1 MDYAGKAN
9 ELMDKARK
17 KLAVRSRP
25 AAPRPGPPFIP
36 MVPRERANRFTPRP
50 FDPGPAVRTYPTHP
64 PLFVYPTQTSS
75 FMSMFS
81 STSKYEEAAE
91 LLEKACNNYKLAK
104 MWAEAASGF
113 ELLADCHLKSDARH
127 DAASAFVEAANAHK
141 KISPD
146 AAVRCLQIAVD
157 HFVDMG
163 RLSVAAKHLKDVAD
177 VREKEDRFAD
187 ARDAYARAA
196 ELYDGEGNA
205 STANSCKLKCAEL
218 AGVLEEYQSAI
229 DLFEEVAKAAAG
241 NNLLKF
247 SCKGYLLNAGICRLC
262 HQEPAGTT
270 NAIERYEDVDPSFKG
285 SREAKLLAQLANA
298 AEEGDQDAFS
308 AALAEYD
315 GMSRLDPWKTK
326 LLLRAKKKI
335 QSRVEEEEDDLT

>member
-1 MDYAGKAN
+1 MFA
-9 ELMDKARK
+9 
-17 KLAVRSRP
+17 
-25 AAPRPGPPFIP
+25 
-36 MVPRERANRFTPRP
+36 
-50 FDPGPAVRTYPTHP
+50 
-64 PLFVYPTQTSS
+64 
-75 FMSMFS
+75 SMFGN
-81 STSKYEEAAE
+81 KYEEAAE

-163 RLSVAAKHLKDVAD
+163 RLSVAAKHLKDVGD

-229 DLFEEVAKAAAG
+229 DLFEEVANAAAG